1 MDPNPA
7 GDHDPFSLG
16 DSDDED
22 NKKKDVRAEDTARL
36 KGTAKEAVLE
46 DVGSGSGELRA
57 AERSGGG
64 GVRDKEAEEML
75 VGK

>member
-1 MDPNPA
+1 MA
-7 GDHDPFSLG
+7 DHDPFSLG

-22 NKKKDVRAEDTARL
+22 NKKKDVRANDTERL
-36 KGTAKEAVLE
+36 KVAAAEAKAH
-46 DVGSGSGELRA
+46 DIGAAAGELSP

-75 VGK
+75 AGK